1 VSIRTTQVVS
11 SSVKVSFLIV
21 AICLFTG
28 CGVKQNNFVST
39 KTPVEL
45 MAMQV
50 KGFEASK
57 EVTFAAIVATFQNEG
72 YKVVTASLESGFIT
86 AEGPTIEKFIA
97 FVGNSMNTL
106 KANAFVEKMGKE
118 VKVRLSFVNEQVT
131 SNGYGMEGG
140 NDVPVE
146 EPEFYQDIYSKLSKA
161 IYLRKNL
168 E

>member
-1 VSIRTTQVVS
+1 MSIRTTQVVS

-57 EVTFAAIVATFQNEG
+57 EVTFAAIVATFQNEAA
-72 YKVVTASLESGFIT
+72 TTTEQAAERIESKCFCR
-86 AEGPTIEKFIA
+86 E
-97 FVGNSMNTL
+97 
-106 KANAFVEKMGKE
+106 
-118 VKVRLSFVNEQVT
+118 
-131 SNGYGMEGG
+131 NG
-140 NDVPVE
+140 
-146 EPEFYQDIYSKLSKA
+146 
-161 IYLRKNL
+161 
-168 E
+168 

>member
-1 VSIRTTQVVS
+1 
-11 SSVKVSFLIV
+11 
-21 AICLFTG
+21 
-28 CGVKQNNFVST
+28 
-39 KTPVEL
+39 
-45 MAMQV
+45 M
-50 KGFEASK
+50 
-57 EVTFAAIVATFQNEG
+57 
-72 YKVVTASLESGFIT
+72 
-86 AEGPTIEKFIA
+86 
-97 FVGNSMNTL
+97 